1 MASSEVSARS
11 QARRI
16 PRYVQAVRPDPA
28 EVAPPARRRVVDFP
42 HSHVEADLPPGLD
55 ELKKRGSVVGVL
67 CGVVVGAMA
76 SLAVVAAQNPGPGS
90 ARPDPNSV
98 RMVGDRFKPLAYA
111 EMTAPQKKMFE
122 SLISGERR
130 GAGGPF
136 NVLLRS
142 PEMGDLA
149 QKFGASMRFHSTI
162 PPRLNE
168 LAIIITARHWT
179 SHFEWYAHRRAAQQ
193 NGVSPATIEAI
204 AAGRRPTTMQP
215 DEEVV
220 YNFCTELLTNKQ
232 VSDQTF
238 QATKEKF
245 GERGVVDLIGVT
257 GYYQIVSM
265 LLNVDRYPLP
275 DGVKAELQ
283 PLR

>member
-1 MASSEVSARS
+1 M
-11 QARRI
+11 RRTFLFCGTL
-16 PRYVQAVRPDPA
+16 A
-28 EVAPPARRRVVDFP
+28 
-42 HSHVEADLPPGLD
+42 GLI
-55 ELKKRGSVVGVL
+55 G
-67 CGVVVGAMA
+67 
-76 SLAVVAAQNPGPGS
+76 SLAVVVAQNPGPS
-90 ARPDPNSV
+90 APVPDPNTV
-98 RMVGDRFKPLAYA
+98 KLVGDRFKPLTYRD
-111 EMTAPQKKMFE
+111 MTPEQKKMFE

-149 QKFGASMRFHSTI
+149 QKFGASMRFHSSI
-162 PPRLNE
+162 PPKLNE

-179 SHFEWYAHRRAAQQ
+179 SHYEWYAHRRAAANQGL
-193 NGVSPATIEAI
+193 NPAIIEAI
-204 AAGRRPTTMQP
+204 AAGKRPTGMAA
-215 DEEVV
+215 DEEAV

-232 VSDQTF
+232 VSDATF
-238 QATKEKF
+238 QAAKDKF

-257 GYYQIVSM
+257 GYYQLVSM

-275 DGVKAELQ
+275 DGVQAELK